1 MRIALIHSELDN
13 LPEKVSRVN
22 PYGPTQM
29 GKTIKTLT
37 RALVNG
43 GHEVFPVAAN
53 LQMLE
58 NVMKIGDVDVIF
70 CHYMPMLDLNNQ
82 GNVFAALELLGIPMV
97 GSGMYPQAVSL
108 SKETTK
114 LVLKDLGIP
123 TAPSQI
129 FFTGD
134 EELKPELKDRF
145 PLFVKPESEAQS
157 VGVEKDSLVNNE
169 EELRASIARILKIVK
184 PPIIVEEYL
193 PGREFTI
200 GVLDLDPPIA
210 LPVFEFLFEDED
222 DVKFQSVERKAKGDI
237 KTQCPA
243 DIPDEL
249 RDEMQEIAINA
260 FRAIRA
266 KGYFR
271 VDFRIDRDGKAQVIE
286 VNIMPGLEEDKSFFN
301 KAALV
306 AGIEY
311 EDLINM
317 LVDIAY
323 KKDQR
328 NRDFETGRF

>member
-13 LPEKVSRVN
+13 LPEKVARVN

-29 GKTIKTLT
+29 SKTIKTIT
-37 RALVNG
+37 HALESR
-43 GHEVFPVAAN
+43 GHEVYPVAAN
-53 LQMLE
+53 KQMLE
-58 NVMKIGDVDVIF
+58 NVMKIENIDVIF

-97 GSGMYPQAVSL
+97 GSGMFPQAVSL

-134 EELKPELKDRF
+134 EELKPELKNRF

-169 EELRASIARILKIVK
+169 EELKKSMERILKIVK

-193 PGREFTI
+193 PGREFTV

-210 LPVFEFLFEDED
+210 LPVFEFLFNEDD

-249 RDEMQEIAINA
+249 RDEMQEIAIKSFYA
-260 FRAIRA
+260 MRA

-271 VDFRIDRDGKAQVIE
+271 VDFRIDREGRAQVIE
-286 VNIMPGLEEDKSFFN
+286 VNIMPGLEKDKSFFN
-301 KAALV
+301 RAAEI

-311 EDLINM
+311 DELINI

-328 NRDFETGRF
+328 NRDFEVGRF

>member
-114 LVLKDLGIP
+114 LVLKYLRWRCRN
-123 TAPSQI
+123 SQI
-129 FFTGD
+129 F
-134 EELKPELKDRF
+134 
-145 PLFVKPESEAQS
+145 
-157 VGVEKDSLVNNE
+157 
-169 EELRASIARILKIVK
+169 
-184 PPIIVEEYL
+184 
-193 PGREFTI
+193 
-200 GVLDLDPPIA
+200 
-210 LPVFEFLFEDED
+210 
-222 DVKFQSVERKAKGDI
+222 
-237 KTQCPA
+237 
-243 DIPDEL
+243 
-249 RDEMQEIAINA
+249 
-260 FRAIRA
+260 
-266 KGYFR
+266 
-271 VDFRIDRDGKAQVIE
+271 
-286 VNIMPGLEEDKSFFN
+286 
-301 KAALV
+301 
-306 AGIEY
+306 
-311 EDLINM
+311 
-317 LVDIAY
+317 
-323 KKDQR
+323 
-328 NRDFETGRF
+328 